1 MSRTL
6 KIILVLVLCVIA
18 ILTFAYAPLMV
29 APGPLIAEH
38 QSLNGDCFACHTA
51 FRGVDSAKC
60 VTCHQTSSI
69 GRLTSKGLPIA
80 KPSTSATFHKELSR
94 QDCVSCHSDHQGV
107 KRYQVTRKFDHSL
120 LQSETRLYCQN
131 CHKPPVDNLHQ
142 QIKNECA
149 QCHTQKKWKPATFAH
164 NKFFVLDHD
173 HSATCVT
180 CHVAN
185 DYKKYTCYGCHE
197 HTPAKIKREHLEEGI
212 RNFDNCVECHRSGD
226 KDEAKG
232 GEGNEGKELKERD

>member
-60 VTCHQTSSI
+60 VSCHQTSSI

-80 KPSTSATFHKELSR
+80 KPSTSATFHKELNR

-120 LQSETRLYCQN
+120 LE
-131 CHKPPVDNLHQ
+131 V
-142 QIKNECA
+142 
-149 QCHTQKKWKPATFAH
+149 
-164 NKFFVLDHD
+164 
-173 HSATCVT
+173 
-180 CHVAN
+180 
-185 DYKKYTCYGCHE
+185 
-197 HTPAKIKREHLEEGI
+197 
-212 RNFDNCVECHRSGD
+212 
-226 KDEAKG
+226 
-232 GEGNEGKELKERD
+232 